1 MTMAVEEL
9 PPLRSTPAIDR
20 LRDAKRRFAL
30 SESQFASSRLGDRWS
45 TSPRMTAQESLQ
57 KQPCTS
63 SSSSAA
69 NGATNGSGVQQE
81 GPRHTT
87 LPFSGLSSI
96 HRHVVGDSDT
106 NSLLTWTLFDSN
118 CRNTPHGA
126 APIRTGGDLT
136 PTVASSFGVPGS
148 EETGSTAPPPVTASS
163 GDDADSGKVF
173 GSDGPAAM
181 PTASCE
187 GQEQYVSDM
196 TTHDIYRQRYNSQ
209 RVEMSRREDEYR
221 RKRNAN
227 RAEVTRL
234 ISHATRLSCMMN
246 LQRRI
251 YNEIMK
257 RPLRRLAATEP
268 VMTTATPLPSQRSS
282 FPQLFL
288 SVRKE
293 AEGAASGPTKV
304 ESGAQI
310 ALKLLKSRFTSGSY
324 LSTNAYSKPL
334 FRVPAAAPALGIP
347 LEAAEELPS
356 AAMVISTEKV
366 VQSGGENEKGHNDDN
381 TKRECRGVNEEV
393 VHASSSSSHEH
404 EEAVTFRSSLVMDA
418 ATAPT
423 MIYDSCIHHAIG
435 RKEEENPTSANQRR
449 GSSETHLTEE
459 EQRGLRLLSTVRGL
473 RRQTEELTT
482 AVLHAAGEW
491 GCWDSPGAS
500 VFRGLFLSPRTAMCI
515 VEEEKAAELR
525 LMHMAASDEAARDG
539 VHPVTAA
546 LRQQCPFRRSL
557 PPPPSVLVQMEMFNL
572 PGMRRQIR
580 RYQEEQRR
588 QHHQRQRQEEANAKG
603 GNRKE
608 AIWQPFVQH
617 VLLQNA
623 AEHFSKT
630 EGEAEERGQQRLR
643 QSPSCVEQDADPVEA
658 PVDGGP
664 SSQLAT
670 TLTGIKGGEQ
680 HNHQGSFSSLK
691 SSRLHLVVSSS
702 SSSTSSSSYD
712 FSFSSSSLSSQSST
726 EDGRQSASAYSYA
739 SSALFSTK
747 MKVSV
752 ATPSEGK
759 ESASEAQ
766 RGSMKEEEKE
776 EESELK
782 KKENISY
789 NSHREVLALDRR
801 GLTMTK
807 SGDKTTSTSLGLRV
821 GEELGGTAVVVPIF
835 RTEEACEQ
843 SHQGKK
849 KRKSLAKR
857 FLSFFSACSCGGSR
871 GATVSGRKRRSA
883 AS

>member
-30 SESQFASSRLGDRWS
+30 SESQFASSRLGDRWNA
-45 TSPRMTAQESLQ
+45 SPRMTAQESFL

-69 NGATNGSGVQQE
+69 NAATNGSGGQRE
-81 GPRHTT
+81 GTHHVT

-118 CRNTPHGA
+118 CRNTPRGA
-126 APIRTGGDLT
+126 APIMTGVDLT

-148 EETGSTAPPPVTASS
+148 EEAGSSAPQVVASS
-163 GDDADSGKVF
+163 GDGADSGKVF

-187 GQEQYVSDM
+187 KQKHYVSDV

-209 RVEMSRREDEYR
+209 RVEMSRREDDYR
-221 RKRNAN
+221 RRRDAN
-227 RAEVTRL
+227 RAEVARL
-234 ISHATRLSCMMN
+234 ISHTTRLGCMMN
-246 LQRRI
+246 LQRQI

-257 RPLRRLAATEP
+257 RPLRMLAATEP
-268 VMTTATPLPSQRSS
+268 AMNTAAPLPSKRSS
-282 FPQLFL
+282 VPPLFL
-288 SVRKE
+288 SVRRE
-293 AEGAASGPTKV
+293 ASGPTKV
-304 ESGAQI
+304 ESGVQV
-310 ALKLLKSRFTSGSY
+310 ALKLLKSRFASGCY
-324 LSTNAYSKPL
+324 LSTNMYSKPL
-334 FRVPAAAPALGIP
+334 FSEPAAAPTLETP

-356 AAMVISTEKV
+356 AAGATSTEKV
-366 VQSGGENEKGHNDDN
+366 AGSGGENEKSHNDDN

-393 VHASSSSSHEH
+393 VHASSSPHEH
-404 EEAVTFRSSLVMDA
+404 EEAVTFHSSLVMDP

-423 MIYDSCIHHAIG
+423 MIYESCIHHASG
-435 RKEEENPTSANQRR
+435 RKEEENPRFANQRR
-449 GSSETHLTEE
+449 GSSETLLTEE

-525 LMHMAASDEAARDG
+525 LMHMAALEEAARGG

-580 RYQEEQRR
+580 RCQEQRE
-588 QHHQRQRQEEANAKG
+588 HHQLQRQEKANAMD
-603 GNRKE
+603 GNSKE
-608 AIWQPFVQH
+608 AIWRTFVQH
-617 VLLQNA
+617 VLLPDA
-623 AEHFSKT
+623 AERFSKT
-630 EGEAEERGQQRLR
+630 EEEAAERGKQRMQ
-643 QSPSCVEQDADPVEA
+643 QSPVCVEQDADLVDA
-658 PVDGGP
+658 PVDVGP
-664 SSQLAT
+664 LSQLAT
-670 TLTGIKGGEQ
+670 NLTGIKMGEQ
-680 HNHQGSFSSLK
+680 HDHQGSFASLK
-691 SSRLHLVVSSS
+691 PRHVHLFISSS
-702 SSSTSSSSYD
+702 SSSSSSYE
-712 FSFSSSSLSSQSST
+712 FSFSSSYLSTQSST
-726 EDGRQSASAYSYA
+726 EDGRQTASDYSYA
-739 SSALFSTK
+739 SSALLSTN
-747 MKVSV
+747 MKFSV
-752 ATPSEGK
+752 AALSEGE

-766 RGSMKEEEKE
+766 RGIIKEKKEKE
-776 EESELK
+776 EESEMS
-782 KKENISY
+782 KKENIPY
-789 NSHREVLALDRR
+789 NSQREVLPLDRR
-801 GLTMTK
+801 GLAMTK
-807 SGDKTTSTSLGLRV
+807 SSDKPTSTSLGPRV
-821 GEELGGTAVVVPIF
+821 AEELSGTAVVPIF
-835 RTEEACEQ
+835 RAEAACEQ
-843 SHQGKK
+843 SHRGNK

-857 FLSFFSACSCGGSR
+857 LLSFFGACSCGGSR